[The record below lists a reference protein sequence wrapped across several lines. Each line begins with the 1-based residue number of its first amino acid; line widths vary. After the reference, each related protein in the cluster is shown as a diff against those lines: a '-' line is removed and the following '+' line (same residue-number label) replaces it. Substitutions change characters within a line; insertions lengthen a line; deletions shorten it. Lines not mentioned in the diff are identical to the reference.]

1 MPAHSD
7 VYLPVYVREFG
18 LDVSFWHRPAN
29 AKYSAA
35 LADFLRLDAPPEQW
49 DDGRL
54 MPALRAFE
62 RRFRDSGSEEG
73 TVMAT
78 VLAYVISDAESSGR
92 REILAAF
99 RADESIHSLFD
110 QGLLQRVQSNLTRLE
125 CTAPDQ
131 PDAARPGC

>member
-1 MPAHSD
+1 
-7 VYLPVYVREFG
+7 
-18 LDVSFWHRPAN
+18 
-29 AKYSAA
+29 
-35 LADFLRLDAPPEQW
+35 
-49 DDGRL
+49 

-78 VLAYVISDAESSGR
+78 VLAYVISDTESSGR

-99 RADESIHSLFD
+99 RADESIHSLLD

-125 CTAPDQ
+125 CSAPTSQ
-131 PDAARPGC
+131 VAAERPTC